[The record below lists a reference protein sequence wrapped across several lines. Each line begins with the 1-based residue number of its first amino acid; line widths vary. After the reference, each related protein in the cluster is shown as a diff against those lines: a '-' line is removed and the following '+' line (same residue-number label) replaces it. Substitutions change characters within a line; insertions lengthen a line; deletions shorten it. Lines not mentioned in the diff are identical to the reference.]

1 MAGTLPTHAPSPRD
15 PVVAGARRFGRV
27 DRSLSPRG

>member
-1 MAGTLPTHAPSPRD
+1 MEQPDENVYRHHLSP
-15 PVVAGARRFGRV
+15 G